1 MGVGDDAVRLR
12 MGRLMGTPGVLELVP
27 RAELLSALERHQ
39 RGDWGE
45 VQEQDKWSNNA
56 AQKNG
61 GRILSAYSTAGG
73 TKFWI
78 ITEADRSYTICL
90 LPSEY

>member
-56 AQKNG
+56 ALKNG
-61 GRILSAYSTAGG
+61 GRILSAYSTEIGRAHV
-73 TKFWI
+73 
-78 ITEADRSYTICL
+78 
-90 LPSEY
+90 